1 MAKSQVFRKPYR
13 IKKKKS
19 IFRSKFLWLTILI
32 LIIFG
37 GIFYLLYL
45 SPYFQIKEIKISGN
59 EKVPTEKILSPVQ
72 KEIGQK
78 LLFFSTKSIFLV
90 NLSQIKKGIL
100 DNFPQIAE
108 VEIKRRLPSSLGI
121 DVSERQGI
129 ANFCQEEQCFLLDGE
144 GVIFEEVP
152 KENLSAPLIKKLGE
166 AGPLPKLGG
175 EVIEKELL
183 SKILEITSELKNLG
197 IPSTEVLIVSDD
209 RLNVKTQ
216 ENWEIY
222 FNPQGDVSWQLTKL
236 KAVLEKFIPSEKRKD
251 LEYVELRFG
260 NSAPYKYRQ

>member
-175 EVIEKELL
+175 GVMEKELL
-183 SKILEITSELKNLG
+183 SKILEINTELKNLE
-197 IPSTEVLIVSDD
+197 ILAKEVLIVSDD
-209 RLNVKTQ
+209 RLNVETQ
-216 ENWEIY
+216 EDWEIY
-222 FNPQGDVSWQLTKL
+222 FNPKKDLNWQLTKL
-236 KAVLEKFIPSEKRKD
+236 KAVLEENYLPK
-251 LEYVELRFG
+251 EYIDLRFG
-260 NSAPYKYRQ
+260 DRAFVK